1 MKRIGVLTSGGDSPG
16 MNAAIRAVVRK
27 AIFHGLEVYGVY
39 NGYAGLIEG
48 KIKKLELGSVGDTIH
63 RGGTMLHT
71 ARCPEFK
78 TMEGQHKAIGQL
90 KTCDIHGLVVIGG
103 DGSYRGA
110 QKLAELDFPT
120 IAIPGTIDNDIPG
133 TDFTIGFDT
142 ALNTVVEAIDKIRDT
157 ATSHERIFVIEV
169 MGRHAGD
176 IALWSGLAGGAESIL
191 IPEEP
196 IDIHQVISKVNRGY
210 NRGKKHS
217 IIVVAEGV
225 ASAFDIARQMK
236 EIGKLD
242 TRVTVLGHIQRGGSP
257 TATDRVLASRMG
269 SKAVELLLEG
279 KSGRAVGIQN
289 NRIVDD
295 DIADMLSEKHEADD
309 AFIQLSQQLSI

>member
-269 SKAVELLLEG
+269 AKAVELLLEG